1 MKEQIVKRLNELNEI
16 DPHLIYSMLDI
27 KFHATEY
34 DKLVDNPN
42 IIVSSEPGVVKVL
55 GLLNGLLRTDE
66 TYGPI
71 VMVIGDDD
79 KISFELYKEGN

>member
-16 DPHLIYSMLDI
+16 DPHLISTMLEI
-27 KFHATEY
+27 KFHTSEY
-34 DKLVDNPN
+34 DKLADNPN

-79 KISFELYKEGN
+79 KISFELYKEEN